1 MIDRIFKNRDFHNLL
16 FLVIQN
22 IANYVF
28 PFITFSYLV
37 RTLGFEN
44 FGLLS
49 FVNAVFSYIILI
61 VEYGYVISA
70 TKEISKNR
78 NNYNKIN
85 KIISVVLVNKLL
97 LFVLCTLILFTTY
110 PFNKHL
116 SNNFLL
122 YIFTIF
128 SAFGQAFFPIWFF
141 QGIQVLKNITIT
153 NVVSK
158 ILQICLVFLFVRNKN
173 DIIILQIINGFCS
186 IIVLL
191 ILYQT
196 MIRKYSFRFTTVS
209 FENIKESFKEGWHLF
224 ISNISMTFYTNSV
237 SILLGLFHG
246 NTYVGYYSSSEK
258 IISAFKAL
266 ISPVSQIVFPKVSEL
281 ANISKK
287 VVINYN
293 KKILIF
299 GFFFF
304 GIIGLGIIG
313 FSDVILKLVFGNF
326 NYHSDNVL
334 KILSFLPLILFMHGI
349 FALCTLL
356 VYSENKSYS
365 RIIISAGLLNIIL
378 GTILIY
384 YLKEI
389 GAALAV
395 IIVELYILIM
405 YIYTV
410 EKKGYSYFKTIE

>member
-1 MIDRIFKNRDFHNLL
+1 VIERILKNKDFHNLL

-44 FGLLS
+44 FGLIS
-49 FVNAVFSYIILI
+49 FVNAVFSYVILV

-78 NNYNKIN
+78 NNNKQIN
-85 KIISVVLVNKLL
+85 KIVSVVLVIKLL
-97 LFVLCTLILFTTY
+97 LFVLCILLLLMTY

-116 SNNFLL
+116 SNNFPL
-122 YIFTIF
+122 YIITIF
-128 SAFGQAFFPIWFF
+128 FAFGQAFIPIWYF
-141 QGIQVLKNITIT
+141 QGIQVLKNIT
-153 NVVSK
+153 
-158 ILQICLVFLFVRNKN
+158 CLVFLIIRNKN
-173 DIIILQIINGFCS
+173 DILMLQAINGLCS
-186 IIVLL
+186 ILVLL

-196 MIRKYSFRFTTVS
+196 MIRKYGFRFTDVNFDDVKNS
-209 FENIKESFKEGWHLF
+209 LKDGWHLF

-237 SILLGLFHG
+237 SILLGFFHG
-246 NTYVGYYSSSEK
+246 NIYVGYYSASEK

-287 VVINYN
+287 SVINYN
-293 KKILIF
+293 KKILVF
-299 GFFFF
+299 GVFFF
-304 GIIGLGIIG
+304 GIIGFGILG
-313 FSDVILKLVFGNF
+313 FSDVILKLVFGSF
-326 NYHSDNVL
+326 NDHSDIVL

-365 RIIISAGLLNIIL
+365 KIIISAGLFNVIL

-384 YLKEI
+384 FLKEI

-395 IIVELYILIM
+395 IIIELYILVM

-410 EKKGYSYFKTIE
+410 EKKGYSYFKKIK